1 MGDFFLIWSGNNFLL
16 WIFQGKRTIEKES
29 EEEQFRDIL
38 LLMELLTSI
47 LSKDF
52 IDLAP
57 PDANAPEEGALLFW
71 NFLNFLE
78 FFRIF

>member
-1 MGDFFLIWSGNNFLL
+1 M
-16 WIFQGKRTIEKES
+16 IFQGKRTIEKES

-57 PDANAPEEGALLFW
+57 PDANAPEEG
-71 NFLNFLE
+71 NFRKMIKKIYIYVFVSQYGQS
-78 FFRIF
+78 

>member
-1 MGDFFLIWSGNNFLL
+1 MGDSFLIWSGNNFLL

-57 PDANAPEEGALLFW
+57 PDANAPEEGALYFR
-71 NFLNFLE
+71 NF
-78 FFRIF
+78 